1 MALRIG
7 IIGRGRLGGLVA
19 DAVQHADD
27 LELAWTAG
35 REGPPEGP
43 AEAGTGTADVAVD
56 VSHAD
61 AVAASLDWAGRT
73 GTDLV
78 IGTTGWDR
86 ALLQD
91 PTPGVGV
98 LVAPNFS
105 LSMALVRQLS
115 LVLGRYA
122 ARTQER
128 AGGDGTV
135 DLAVHEVHHRH
146 KVDAPSGSAVLL
158 ARALAEGAGRQEEEV
173 ATSSQRL
180 GEVVG
185 RHEVHFATPAES
197 LVLTHEAHRR
207 EVFAQGALTAAR
219 WVHGRPGVHTFDDLA
234 ADELASLITPTSPQK
249 EEP

>member
-1 MALRIG
+1 MALRVG

-19 DAVQHADD
+19 AAVLAEEAED
-27 LELAWTAG
+27 LQLAWTAG
-35 REGPPEGP
+35 REGPPDGGDDAP
-43 AEAGTGTADVAVD
+43 ADVAVD
-56 VSHAD
+56 VSHPD
-61 AVAASLDWAGRT
+61 GVAGSLDWAGRT

-91 PTPGVGV
+91 LPAGVGV

-122 ARTQER
+122 ARTQQ
-128 AGGDGTV
+128 AGSGPV

-158 ARALAEGAGRQEEEV
+158 ARALAEGAGRPESDI
-173 ATSSQRL
+173 ATSSLRL

-185 RHEVHFATPAES
+185 RHEVHFATPSES
-197 LVLTHEAHRR
+197 LVLTHEAHQR
-207 EVFAQGALTAAR
+207 EVFAHGALAAAR
-219 WVHGRPGVHTFDDLA
+219 WVHDRPGVHTFDDLA
-234 ADELASLITPTSPQK
+234 ADELASLITTTSPQK

>member
-19 DAVQHADD
+19 AAVRGSDAAD
-27 LELAWTAG
+27 LQLGWTAG
-35 REGPPEGP
+35 REGPPR
-43 AEAGTGTADVAVD
+43 GTAVDVAVD
-56 VSHAD
+56 VSHPE
-61 AVAASLDWAGRT
+61 AVPGNLEWAGRT

-86 ALLQD
+86 ALLQHAPAD
-91 PTPGVGV
+91 VGV

-122 ARTQER
+122 ARSQQ
-128 AGGDGTV
+128 GGSGPV

-158 ARALAEGAGRQEEEV
+158 ARALAEGAGRPESEI
-173 ATSSQRL
+173 ATSSLRL

-197 LVLTHEAHRR
+197 LVLTHDAHQR
-207 EVFAQGALTAAR
+207 EVFAHGALAAAR
-219 WVHGRPGVHTFDDLA
+219 WVHDRPGVHTFDDLA
-234 ADELASLITPTSPQK
+234 AEELASLLAG
-249 EEP
+249 